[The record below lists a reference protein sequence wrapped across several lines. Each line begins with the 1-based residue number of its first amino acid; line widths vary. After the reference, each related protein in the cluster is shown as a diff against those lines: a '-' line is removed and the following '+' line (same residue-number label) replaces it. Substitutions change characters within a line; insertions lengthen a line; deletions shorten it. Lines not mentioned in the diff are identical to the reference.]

1 MIQLIG
7 LRHNLDISIREKL
20 SILNKQ
26 IDLALDSVNK
36 FSKGAVILST
46 CNRTEIYFDSEITG
60 EVAVDKVFEELNW
73 DKSLK
78 KYIFFREEKIAV
90 QHLME
95 VTCGFHS
102 KILGED
108 QILAQ
113 IKEAFEIS
121 KKNKSTNKALHRLF
135 QLAITCGKEFRWKS
149 GMYKIPISSASIVA
163 KESYKRNVC
172 TYMIIGYGE
181 VGKLV
186 EKYLTNDKLEKLYIV
201 VRNKETYESQDSRI
215 EYIAFQDKVSHYEKV
230 QCVISCTS
238 SPHIIVKKNEL
249 PSEKFLI
256 FDMAIPRDVE
266 EEVKELDKVE
276 VIDIDTISLMD
287 DENKQKRKEI
297 MRENRVVL
305 EKYIEEFKNYEL
317 IMDIVP
323 HIKDMKNLSEV
334 VSEQRYNTFKNKK
347 YTKDPDKLAKTMIK
361 STSDF
366 YINRAIEVLKD
377 EQLKGSGEECLNLIE
392 KIFFPQK

>member
-26 IDLALDSVNK
+26 IDVALDSVNK

-46 CNRTEIYFDSEITG
+46 CNRTEIYFDSDITG
-60 EVAVDKVFEELNW
+60 DVAIDEVFEGLNW
-73 DKSLK
+73 DETLK
-78 KYIFFREEKIAV
+78 EYIFFREEERAI

-113 IKEAFEIS
+113 IKAAFEIS
-121 KKNKSTNKALHRLF
+121 KKNESISKSLHRLF

-149 GMYKIPISSASIVA
+149 GMYKIPISSSSIVA
-163 KESYKRNVC
+163 KESHKRNVSK
-172 TYMIIGYGE
+172 YMLIGYGE

-186 EKYLTNDKLEKLYIV
+186 EKYLANDKLEKLYIV
-201 VRNKETYESQDSRI
+201 VRNKGIYKSQDPRI
-215 EYIAFQDKVSHYEKV
+215 EYISFHEKISNYDKVE
-230 QCVISCTS
+230 CIISCTS
-238 SPHIIVKKNEL
+238 SPHIIVKKDEL
-249 PSEKFLI
+249 PNKKFLI

-266 EEVKELDKVE
+266 EEVKELDEVE
-276 VIDIDTISLMD
+276 VIDIDRISLMD
-287 DENKQKRKEI
+287 DENKQKRRRLMDET
-297 MRENRVVL
+297 RSVL
-305 EKYIEEFKNYEL
+305 DKYILEYRNYEL

-323 HIKDMKNLSEV
+323 HIKDMKNLSES
-334 VSEQRYNTFKNKK
+334 VSEQRFNTFKNKK
-347 YTKDPDKLAKTMIK
+347 YTKDPDELAKTMIK

-366 YINRAIEVLKD
+366 YINRAIEVLKE